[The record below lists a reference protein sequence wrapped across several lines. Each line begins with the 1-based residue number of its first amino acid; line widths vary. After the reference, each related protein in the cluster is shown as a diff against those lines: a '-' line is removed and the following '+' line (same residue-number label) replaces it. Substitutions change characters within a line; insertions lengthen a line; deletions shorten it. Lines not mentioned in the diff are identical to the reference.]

1 MAFTPHHSRPTA
13 RPPSRSLPV
22 LAVGQRVFVNTV
34 GERSGSIALGDVSG
48 KILSAMHLVDGT
60 EVQVVAW
67 RPNGRSNTRYRVQ
80 SSQGAD
86 GWLAAENLR
95 SALAAIAPDEP
106 PTASTARDGSNSNG
120 RRFGGPA

>member
-1 MAFTPHHSRPTA
+1 L
-13 RPPSRSLPV
+13 RSLPV
-22 LAVGQRVFVNTV
+22 LAVGQRVFVNTL
-34 GERSGSIALGDVSG
+34 GERSGSVALGDVSG
-48 KILSAMHLVDGT
+48 KILSAINLLDGT
-60 EVQVVAW
+60 EVEVVAW

-106 PTASTARDGSNSNG
+106 STAPTAGDITKSSG

>member
-1 MAFTPHHSRPTA
+1 MFSPQHSRPTS
-13 RPPSRSLPV
+13 RPPARSLPV
-22 LAVGQRVFVNTV
+22 LAVGQRVFVNTI
-34 GERSGSIALGDVSG
+34 GDASGSIALGDVSG
-48 KILSAMHLVDGT
+48 KVLSAIHLVDGT
-60 EVQVVAW
+60 AVEVVAW

-95 SALAAIAPDEP
+95 CGLTAVAPDEP
-106 PTASTARDGSNSNG
+106 PTGATARDVINPSG

>member
-1 MAFTPHHSRPTA
+1 L
-13 RPPSRSLPV
+13 RSLPV
-22 LAVGQRVFVNTV
+22 LAVGQRVFVNTL
-34 GERSGSIALGDVSG
+34 GERSGSVALGDVSG

-67 RPNGRSNTRYRVQ
+67 RPNGRSNTRYRVH
-80 SSQGAD
+80 SLQGAD

-95 SALAAIAPDEP
+95 SALTAIAPDEP
-106 PTASTARDGSNSNG
+106 PTAPTPRDGSNSNG